1 MAPIDSETIP
11 PKFTITEN
19 PSKEEIEEIQKGL
32 EDYNM
37 SQTNGEFNEPQ
48 PWLSLVLK
56 DHDGNIVGGLQTST
70 LYWTQ
75 YLEVLWVDKK
85 YRGLGYGRDLV
96 LEGHRLA
103 KQQGCLSSHTYT
115 FSWQAPDFYQTV
127 GYKIIAVYDGYVEG
141 IKEYILMKSLDTMDD
156 HPKNH
161 DPSRFKVVEDS
172 SKEAKKIVQRG
183 LGSNFDAHAGK
194 VLEKYPHL
202 GFYLIMKRDNGTI
215 IGGITGYTTLGTM
228 YTDELWVAEAYRGKG
243 FGKALLQK
251 AEAIAKERGCI
262 ANQSTCF
269 TFQNL
274 KFFQKRGFEFYGH
287 TDAYPNGVIEYFLI
301 KRF

>member
-1 MAPIDSETIP
+1 MSSQRIP
-11 PKFTITEN
+11 PGITITEE
-19 PSKEEIEEIQKGL
+19 PTKEEMNEFQKGL

-37 SQTNGEFNEPQ
+37 SKTNGEFNSPQ

-56 DHDGNIVGGLQTST
+56 DHEGNIVGGLQTST

-75 YLEVLWVDKK
+75 YLEVLWVDEK

-103 KQQGCLSSHTYT
+103 KKQGCLSTHTYT
-115 FSWQAPDFYQTV
+115 FSWQAPDFYQSV

-141 IKEYILMKSLDTMDD
+141 IKEYILMKMLDTMEDP
-156 HPKNH
+156 PKSQ
-161 DPSRFKVVEDS
+161 DPSRFKVVSDS
-172 SKEAKKIVQRG
+172 SEESKKIVQRG
-183 LGSNFDAHAGK
+183 LGSNFEKNAAD
-194 VLEKYPHL
+194 VLEKYPHK
-202 GFYLIMKRDNGTI
+202 GFKLIMKKDDGTI

-228 YTDELWVAEAYRGKG
+228 YTDELWVDKAYRGKG
-243 FGKALLQK
+243 FGKALLLK

-274 KFFQKRGFEFYGH
+274 EFFKKMGFEFYGH
-287 TDAYPNGVIEYFLI
+287 TDAYPNGIMEYFLI

>member
-1 MAPIDSETIP
+1 MNAQSNIP
-11 PKFTITEN
+11 GFTIIEN
-19 PSKEEIEEIQKGL
+19 PSNEEMSEVQKGL

-37 SQTNGEFNEPQ
+37 SQTNGEFNSPQ

-56 DHDGNIVGGLQTST
+56 DHDENIVGGLQTST

-75 YLEVLWVDKK
+75 YLEILWVDKK
-85 YRGLGYGRDLV
+85 YRGRGYGKDLV

-103 KQQGCLSSHTYT
+103 KNQGCVSSHTYT
-115 FSWQAPDFYQTV
+115 FSWQAPDFYQSV

-141 IKEYILMKSLDTMDD
+141 IKEYILMKRLDTIDD
-156 HPKNH
+156 STRDH
-161 DPSRFKVVEDS
+161 DSDRFKIVEDS
-172 SKEAKKIVQRG
+172 SEEAKKIVQRG

-194 VLEKYPHL
+194 ILEKYPQL
-202 GFYLIMKRDNGTI
+202 GFNFIVRKDDGVI
-215 IGGITGYTTLGTM
+215 VGGITGYTTLGTM
-228 YTDELWVAEAYRGKG
+228 YTDELWIAEAFRRKG
-243 FGKALLQK
+243 LGKAVLEK
-251 AEAIAKERGCI
+251 AEALAKERGCI
-262 ANQSTCF
+262 ANQSTCL

-274 KFFQKRGFEFYGH
+274 EFFKKMGFEFYGH